1 MADFRWLTA
10 IRSSERDKAKRRIQE
25 SKSNPID
32 GGACSLRLRL
42 RLALNPDSSKKS
54 KGPAPRFDPSLRV
67 AHPPENVPSVPD
79 FLSPISLSPISP
91 ISPPRTLIRDAAY
104 SWAAVHL
111 TAGPTTVIVPAAT
124 SVAILGAELRG
135 LAAFRDALAKKLT
148 QPPDLNS
155 STKLLPSACRNT
167 LVTSPAAL
175 RLLAN
180 LTNQAGGQDGI

>member
-1 MADFRWLTA
+1 MVDSRRRTA
-10 IRSSERDKAKRRIQE
+10 IRSSERRRAEGEEFRNRKA
-25 SKSNPID
+25 SPLT
-32 GGACSLRLRL
+32 GGACSLRLPL
-42 RLALNPDSSKKS
+42 KLALNPDPSKNQR
-54 KGPAPRFDPSLRV
+54 GPAPRFDPSLRV

-104 SWAAVHL
+104 AWAAVHL

-175 RLLAN
+175 RLL
-180 LTNQAGGQDGI
+180 